1 MGALAVSAPSGGG
14 RPLNVLMVE
23 DSEDDAA
30 LTVLALQK
38 GGFEPNFE
46 RVDTPDAMAKAL
58 EGRAWDVIVSDYSM
72 PDFSAPD
79 AFKVLKE
86 RDLDIPFIIVSGT
99 VGEETAVA
107 AMKLGIHDY
116 LMKGKL
122 SRLVPA
128 IERELRDAEQRRAGR
143 RAENERRQSE
153 ETLRRTEDQ
162 LRQAQKLEA
171 IGSLAGGIAHDFN
184 NVLSVILSC
193 SDMMLDDLRPGDPMR
208 AELDEVKKAADRA
221 VTLTRQLLAFSR
233 KQVLQPRVI
242 DLNQVVNGMRSL
254 LRRLVGAGIS
264 LSLLTDRKVG
274 KILADP
280 GQVEQVLMNLIVNA
294 RDAMLPGG
302 KVTIET
308 SNATLD
314 ADYPAT
320 HVGTAPGEYV
330 MLAVTDT
337 GHGMSKEVLSR
348 IFEPFFTTKEPGRG
362 TGLGLATVFGI
373 VKQSGGHIWV
383 YSEPDKGTTFKIHFP
398 RTELR
403 ADASRSDPPPAPA
416 TLRGTETILLVED
429 DEEVR
434 AVMRTILRRQ
444 GYNVIE
450 SQNGGEA
457 FLIAEDFGAR
467 IHLLVT
473 DVVMPRISGRML
485 AERLAPLRPDMKVL
499 FVSGYTDNAI
509 VYHGVLDAGVA
520 FFQKPITPLPFAR
533 KVREVLDAPSS
544 PVSTE

>member
-1 MGALAVSAPSGGG
+1 
-14 RPLNVLMVE
+14 
-23 DSEDDAA
+23 
-30 LTVLALQK
+30 
-38 GGFEPNFE
+38 
-46 RVDTPDAMAKAL
+46 
-58 EGRAWDVIVSDYSM
+58 
-72 PDFSAPD
+72 
-79 AFKVLKE
+79 
-86 RDLDIPFIIVSGT
+86 
-99 VGEETAVA
+99 
-107 AMKLGIHDY
+107 
-116 LMKGKL
+116 
-122 SRLVPA
+122 
-128 IERELRDAEQRRAGR
+128 
-143 RAENERRQSE
+143 
-153 ETLRRTEDQ
+153 
-162 LRQAQKLEA
+162 
-171 IGSLAGGIAHDFN
+171 
-184 NVLSVILSC
+184 
-193 SDMMLDDLRPGDPMR
+193 
-208 AELDEVKKAADRA
+208 
-221 VTLTRQLLAFSR
+221 
-233 KQVLQPRVI
+233 
-242 DLNQVVNGMRSL
+242 
-254 LRRLVGAGIS
+254 
-264 LSLLTDRKVG
+264 
-274 KILADP
+274 
-280 GQVEQVLMNLIVNA
+280 MNLIVNA

-302 KVTIET
+302 KLTIET
-308 SNATLD
+308 SNVTLD
-314 ADYPAT
+314 ADYAAT
-320 HVGTAPGEYV
+320 QVGTTPGEYV

-348 IFEPFFTTKEPGRG
+348 IYEPFFTTKEPGRG

-398 RTELR
+398 RTEMR
-403 ADASRSDPPPAPA
+403 ADTSPSDPPPAPA

-457 FLIAEDFGAR
+457 FLIAEDFGAK

-520 FFQKPITPLPFAR
+520 FFQKPIMPLPFAR
-533 KVREVLDAPSS
+533 KVREVLDAPSF